1 MLVAVD
7 GSSHHG
13 LAAVLR
19 RLNSGVAQLVKMAG
33 QQAELP
39 AFELEGPTP
48 GAGGE
53 LLTTLRMRR
62 GLQRMQ
68 LTLTFSM
75 RQGRIAR
82 LHNARS

>member
-7 GSSHHG
+7 GSAHHG

-19 RLNSGVAQLVKMAG
+19 RLNSGVAQLLKMAG

-39 AFELEGPTP
+39 AFELEGPAP
-48 GAGGE
+48 GPGGD
-53 LLTTLRMRR
+53 LVVMLRMRR
-62 GLQRMQ
+62 GLQRLQ

-82 LHNARS
+82 LHNARG